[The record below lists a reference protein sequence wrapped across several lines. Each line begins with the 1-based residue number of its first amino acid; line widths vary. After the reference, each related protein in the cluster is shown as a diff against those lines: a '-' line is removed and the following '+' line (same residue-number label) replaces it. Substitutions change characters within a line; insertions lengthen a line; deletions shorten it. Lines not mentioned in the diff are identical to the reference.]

1 MKESRVIVD
10 EISAVV
16 AKVSAAKTSELQIF
30 DAGIT
35 GVHYEHGHPIEIVE
49 TLTQLSQAPESRFS
63 RYPIICL
70 FQDFPETVSEAPGID
85 REISLHIVIARAT
98 ISTLKA
104 SQRYDQNFRPIL
116 YPVYYEFLKQLAKSP
131 AFTVKSAD
139 QIRHV
144 KTDRLYWGREG
155 LFKNDGNIFN
165 DWIDCIELKDL
176 KLKVN
181 FKLC

>member
-1 MKESRVIVD
+1 MKESRIIVD
-10 EISAVV
+10 EMRTIV
-16 AKVSAAKTSELQIF
+16 AKVSSEKTAALKVF
-30 DAGIT
+30 DPDIS
-35 GVHYEHGHPIEIVE
+35 GVHYEHGHPVEIVE
-49 TLTQLSQAPESRFS
+49 TLTQLSQAPDKRFD

-70 FQDFPETVSEAPGID
+70 FQDFPETVSETPGID
-85 REISLHIVIARAT
+85 REVNLHLVIARAT
-98 ISTLKA
+98 TPTLKA
-104 SQRYDQNFRPIL
+104 FQRYDLNFRPVL

-139 QIRHV
+139 QIRHI

-155 LFKNDGNIFN
+155 LFKNEGNIFN
-165 DWIDCIELKDL
+165 DWIDCIELTNL